1 MQPGEM
7 QFGEMQLSPN
17 KDRTWFVVYL
27 SNKIINTGF
36 ILFIYKFLKRHIFHN
51 LTFSNTTL
59 HINE

>member
-1 MQPGEM
+1 MYANPRTNIQ
-7 QFGEMQLSPN
+7 
-17 KDRTWFVVYL
+17 DRTWFVVYL